1 MIQGRERGL
10 KMEPVVV
17 GYEDHGLPDA
27 RAKFGAFARESLGDA
42 GLSRDSVNHA
52 LGNVLPSLHTIS
64 MIVKFA
70 LILGLGA
77 IAAALYRSNVLPE
90 DMRFTVLIVF
100 GVLAFAI
107 IPFVSR
113 VIRWVGGSIGRF
125 TPVREP
131 EFSDGYAAEGV
142 YTLDERDLANPK
154 PRSRKFS
161 ERISSAYDR
170 LGDNAGEVFRVP
182 NIAGSSY
189 GRSLDGKGLWL
200 DSEGLTLVV
209 ARGERETFPWHKV
222 RLSETRHR
230 WQEGT
235 GLAVHL
241 PDVTLQYFGLY
252 LDRTPSEII
261 EAAERFRSAR

>member
-1 MIQGRERGL
+1 
-10 KMEPVVV
+10 MESIVV

-27 RAKFGAFARESLGDA
+27 RANLGVFARESLGDV

-52 LGNVLPSLHTIS
+52 LGNALPSLRAIS

-77 IAAALYRSNVLPE
+77 IAAALYRSNVLPD

-113 VIRWVGGSIGRF
+113 VVRWVGGGIGRF
-125 TPVREP
+125 TPEREP
-131 EFSDGYAAEGV
+131 DFSDGSSAEGV
-142 YTLDERDLANPK
+142 YTLDERDLASPK
-154 PRSRKFS
+154 SRNRNFS
-161 ERISSAYDR
+161 ERILSAYDK
-170 LGDNAGEVFRVP
+170 LGENASDIIRIPSV
-182 NIAGSSY
+182 ADSSL
-189 GRSLDGKGLWL
+189 GRSQAGKGLWL

-209 ARGERETFPWHKV
+209 ARDERATYPWSKV

-235 GLAVHL
+235 DLSVHL
-241 PDVTLQYFGLY
+241 PDATFKYFGVY
-252 LDRTPSEII
+252 LDRTPREVIH
-261 EAAERFRSAR
+261 EAERLRSGRT